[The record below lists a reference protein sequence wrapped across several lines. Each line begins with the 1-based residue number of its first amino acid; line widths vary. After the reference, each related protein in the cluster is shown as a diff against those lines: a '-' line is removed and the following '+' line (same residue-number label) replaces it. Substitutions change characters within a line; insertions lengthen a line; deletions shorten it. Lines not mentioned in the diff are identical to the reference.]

1 MREEVIRIWMVLIRL
16 VVMKIQCHDCSSED
30 DGRDD
35 GDHVSDD
42 ESGDDEGVAVLAM
55 TVMMMAGV
63 VMMVSM
69 VLL

>member
-1 MREEVIRIWMVLIRL
+1 MIRIWMVLIRL

-55 TVMMMAGV
+55 TVMMIAGV

-69 VLL
+69 GLL